1 MCSSTR
7 LPPRRKSLCGS
18 TGLHLRRRQRQFMPA
33 QPPPNGVLPDLDI
46 PFSIPPFAYC
56 TDNAA
61 MIGAAAFYRWREQP
75 GLGRDLQ
82 VDVHATLPLPGT
94 E

>member
-1 MCSSTR
+1 MS
-7 LPPRRKSLCGS
+7 
-18 TGLHLRRRQRQFMPA
+18 
-33 QPPPNGVLPDLDI
+33 VD
-46 PFSIPPFAYC
+46 FSIPPFAFC

-61 MIGAAAFYRWREQP
+61 MIGAAAFHRWRQQP
-75 GLGRDLQ
+75 ELGRDLH

>member
-1 MCSSTR
+1 
-7 LPPRRKSLCGS
+7 
-18 TGLHLRRRQRQFMPA
+18 
-33 QPPPNGVLPDLDI
+33 
-46 PFSIPPFAYC
+46 
-56 TDNAA
+56 
-61 MIGAAAFYRWREQP
+61 MIGAAAFYRWREEP